1 VILLFAGLARAGIVG
16 DGAAAFEQGQ
26 LDDAI
31 AAWEQ
36 ARADGAQPSGTVEY
50 DLGIAYYR
58 KGDLPR
64 AAARFRAAA
73 RLRPRDSNVH
83 HNLALVRSG
92 IEGVPDPVGDTGWT
106 RVLTPG
112 ELGVLGVLISALG
125 SLLVVVGPWFL
136 SSARPAGAV
145 VLATGIGCGALGA
158 SGARSQA
165 EHPVAVVVDGEVV
178 LRDAAAI
185 DAGERLRLPVG
196 TEVRVVRTWDGFLL
210 VEDSRDRRGWVSRD
224 AIELAWASSL
234 VPRG

>member
-1 VILLFAGLARAGIVG
+1 MILLFVALARAGIVG
-16 DGAAAFEQGQ
+16 DGAAAFEEGQ

-36 ARADGAQPSGTVEY
+36 ARADGGQPSGTVEY

-64 AAARFRAAA
+64 SAARFRAAA

-92 IEGVPDPVGDTGWT
+92 IHGVPDPVGDVGWMQ
-106 RVLTPG
+106 VVTPG
-112 ELGVLGVLISALG
+112 ELGVLGVLFAALG
-125 SLLVVVGPWFL
+125 SLLVTMGPWFV
-136 SSARPAGAV
+136 SGGRSAGAV
-145 VLATGIGCGALGA
+145 VLATGIGCGVVGA
-158 SGARSQA
+158 SGARSHA
-165 EHPVAVVVDGEVV
+165 EHPVAVVVDAEVV

-196 TEVRVVRTWDGFLL
+196 AEIRVVRARDGFLL

-224 AIELAWASSL
+224 AIDLAWASSL
-234 VPRG
+234 VPGG